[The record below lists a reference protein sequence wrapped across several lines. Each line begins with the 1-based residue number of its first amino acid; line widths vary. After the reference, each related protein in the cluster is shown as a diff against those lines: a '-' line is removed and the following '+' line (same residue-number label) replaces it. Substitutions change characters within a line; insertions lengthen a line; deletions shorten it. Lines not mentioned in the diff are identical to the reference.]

1 MRSRLLIINASLA
14 LCSLLQAATPTLAP
28 GDYARQIWRSEDG
41 LPQNKIQAL
50 TQTRDGFLWI
60 GTSGGL
66 VRFDGIRFTVFDRSN
81 APALRDDSITTLRP
95 AHDGSLWIGTEGGG
109 NDRRPPRRNQAG
121 ATVHHVGIGRLWRR
135 ALGESLRRGRAF
147 RGTGRRQKQTACNN
161 PEKCAAHAIHPHCSG
176 GRKSDTD
183 RREPLWAFDRM

>member
-1 MRSRLLIINASLA
+1 MRPRLLTISTSLA
-14 LCSLLQAATPTLAP
+14 LCSLLQGATPTLAP

-50 TQTRDGFLWI
+50 TQTPDGFLWI

-66 VRFDGIRFTVFDRSN
+66 VRFDGVRFTIFDRSN

-109 NDRRPPRRNQAG
+109 LVHMRSGSWVSYGQDEGLTNGFVRSLVERFRSQT
-121 ATVHHVGIGRLWRR
+121 TV
-135 ALGESLRRGRAF
+135 
-147 RGTGRRQKQTACNN
+147 N
-161 PEKCAAHAIHPHCSG
+161 SG
-176 GRKSDTD
+176 PSVHS
-183 RREPLWAFDRM
+183 PL